1 MTLLFG
7 ALLASGIEVIVVH
20 QLDGREAI
28 VNTAQITQLIEERE
42 AGSPHKL
49 LSDRVHCV
57 VTMAD
62 RRWIGTIETCEQ
74 IHAMLTT
81 KEHTP

>member
-28 VNTAQITQLIEERE
+28 INTAQITQLIEERE

-49 LSDRVHCV
+49 LSDKVHCV
-57 VTMAD
+57 VAMVD
-62 RRWIGTIETCEQ
+62 RRWVGTVETCED
-74 IHAMLTT
+74 IHAMLT
-81 KEHTP
+81 KEHAP

>member
-28 VNTAQITQLIEERE
+28 INTMQITQLIEER
-42 AGSPHKL
+42 AKGSPHKML
-49 LSDRVHCV
+49 TDKVHCV
-57 VTMAD
+57 VALSD
-62 RRWIGTIETCEQ
+62 RRWVGTVETCEQ
-74 IHAMLTT
+74 IHAMLL

>member
-7 ALLASGIEVIVVH
+7 ALLASGIEVITVH

-42 AGSPHKL
+42 PGSPHKL

-57 VTMAD
+57 VTLAD
-62 RRWIGTIETCEQ
+62 RRWVGTVETCEQ
-74 IHAMLTT
+74 IHELL
-81 KEHTP
+81 KEHKP